1 MELILAAFSINT
13 LIPLLVWIVVL
24 AVIFWVVWWFL
35 SYIALPEP
43 FNKIARV
50 LVALVAVVILIRF
63 LMQFAEKL

>member
-1 MELILAAFSINT
+1 MELILAAFSVNS